1 MRIPDRLGTF
11 RTTVTALTTRRIAL
25 RALFTAAAA
34 GGTAGAL
41 APLLRAGG
49 GTGPGED
56 SAAAPERFSEVY
68 RGRRIEG
75 SATVFVPVHGHGDG
89 GGGGSDGPGHGSGDG
104 PGSGAGAGS
113 GERGGGGRTGAA
125 PPTIEVRIDGRPLHI
140 MRRADGSYLSLVN
153 HYESFPTLRETA
165 RAAVDELGTAQLVV
179 LRG

>member
-11 RTTVTALTTRRIAL
+11 RTLRPSRRIAL
-25 RALFTAAAA
+25 RALFTAVVA

-41 APLLRAGG
+41 APLLKAGRAG
-49 GTGPGED
+49 PG
-56 SAAAPERFSEVY
+56 AGVGERFAEVY

-75 SATVFVPVHGHGDG
+75 SATVLVPAHGHGG
-89 GGGGSDGPGHGSGDG
+89 GP
-104 PGSGAGAGS
+104 
-113 GERGGGGRTGAA
+113 EEKTA

-165 RAAVDELGTAQLVV
+165 RAAVDELGSAQLVA

>member
-25 RALFTAAAA
+25 RALFTAAVA

-41 APLLRAGG
+41 APLLRTGG
-49 GTGPGED
+49 GTGPGKD

-89 GGGGSDGPGHGSGDG
+89 DGGGGGSEGPGHGS
-104 PGSGAGAGS
+104 GS